1 VRYAGVFGPASQAT
15 GAAPRAGARAWRRTT
30 AGHGDAERLDA
41 CRPGPVGKGEQEML
55 TLRDE
60 RAGFDAIAVVR
71 VGHDSTSAPTGV
83 RTAQH

>member
-1 VRYAGVFGPASQAT
+1 
-15 GAAPRAGARAWRRTT
+15 
-30 AGHGDAERLDA
+30 
-41 CRPGPVGKGEQEML
+41 VGKGEQEML